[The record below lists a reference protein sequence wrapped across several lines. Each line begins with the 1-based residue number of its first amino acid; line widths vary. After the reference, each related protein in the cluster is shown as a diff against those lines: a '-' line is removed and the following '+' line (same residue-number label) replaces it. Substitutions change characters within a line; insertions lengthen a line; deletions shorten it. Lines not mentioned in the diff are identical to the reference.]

1 MDNLH
6 VEASGLLPSFELYP
20 PLAGVTRSHIDTRQ
34 AAFYL
39 NRKAQ
44 TLRRWACFEDGPIRP
59 VRVHGRLCWP
69 VEGIKRLLPA

>member
-1 MDNLH
+1 MDNTQTAAFG
-6 VEASGLLPSFELYP
+6 VAPSFERYP
-20 PLAGVTRSHIDTRQ
+20 PLSSLTRSHVDTQQ

-39 NRKAQ
+39 NRKSQ

-69 VEGIKRLLPA
+69 VEGIRQLLPA